1 MQCVAH
7 DLWGKTFI
15 VWVHSLQWCLNDNIT
30 YFLQHQSKHWLFCG
44 NIITSSWFRCSLHS
58 YFWVRLYSVFT
69 CTFSKIFLPFD
80 LLPFVCYS
88 CRWSP
93 LITYAGAQSTGVCPK
108 QHAALWRRRGCL
120 PSGRATSLAKCCL
133 LCMVLYRYCA
143 FAATI
148 ENVTSDVSAISL
160 CRSSLNDLGLIP
172 VRSREVFLY
181 HSILTAG
188 SELYQEFRLFLLWTK
203 AGRVFM

>member
-7 DLWGKTFI
+7 DKTFI
-15 VWVHSLQWCLNDNIT
+15 VLVHSLQSCFSDIIT
-30 YFLQHQSKHWLFCG
+30 YFLQHQSKQWLFCG
-44 NIITSSWFRCSLHS
+44 NIITSSWFRFSLHI
-58 YFWVRLYSVFT
+58 YFWVPLYSVFT
-69 CTFSKIFLPFD
+69 CTFSKIFLPFV

-88 CRWSP
+88 CRLSR

-120 PSGRATSLAKCCL
+120 PYGRATSLAKCCL

-143 FAATI
+143 LAAPI
-148 ENVTSDVSAISL
+148 ENVASNVSAISL

-172 VRSREVFLY
+172 IRSREVFLY

-188 SELYQEFRLFLLWTK
+188 SGLYQEFRPSLLWTK
-203 AGRVFM
+203 AARVFM